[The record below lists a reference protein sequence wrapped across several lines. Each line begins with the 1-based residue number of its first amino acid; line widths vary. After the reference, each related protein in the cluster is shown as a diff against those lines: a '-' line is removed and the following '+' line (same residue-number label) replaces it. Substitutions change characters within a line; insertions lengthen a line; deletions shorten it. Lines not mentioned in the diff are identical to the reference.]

1 MFFGA
6 AKLFGIFEAPGDVL
20 LLLLLA
26 GLGLALSRRSRP
38 MGIRIA
44 MAVALIFLAIAVLP
58 ISSWVSAP
66 LENRFARTPLPAH
79 VDGLI
84 VLGGA
89 VDAATTARRHIPTL
103 NSRAERMTEF
113 VRLAKLYPG
122 ARLVFSGGGGVFHPD
137 PRASEAMVARQF
149 FSQQGLDVRR
159 VTFES
164 RSRDTYENVLFTKA
178 IVRPRPGQVWLLVQS
193 ASDVPRS
200 MGIFRKQGWPVTPVP
215 VGYKSGGDNS
225 IDFANHLAQLDGATH
240 EWLGLLAYRLTGR
253 TDALFPGPQNP

>member
-6 AKLFGIFEAPGDVL
+6 AKLLGILEQPGDVL

-26 GLGLALSRRSRP
+26 GIGLALSRRFQRI
-38 MGIRIA
+38 GIRIA
-44 MAVALIFLAIAVLP
+44 TVVAVIFLAIAVLP
-58 ISSWVSAP
+58 IGTWVSAP
-66 LENRFARTPLPAH
+66 LENRFLRTALPAH

-89 VDAATTARRHIPTL
+89 VDAATTALRHIPSL

-113 VRLAKLYPG
+113 VHLARLYPD
-122 ARLVFSGGGGVFHPD
+122 ARLVFSGGGAVSHPD
-137 PRASEAMVARQF
+137 PRTGEAMVARQF
-149 FSQQGLDVRR
+149 LAQQGLDLRR

-200 MGIFRKQGWPVTPVP
+200 MGIFRKLGWPVVPVP
-215 VGYKSGGDNS
+215 VGYKSDGGNS
-225 IDFANHLAQLDGATH
+225 IDFANHLAQIDGAAH
-240 EWLGLLAYRLTGR
+240 EWLGLLAYRLSGR
-253 TDALFPGPQNP
+253 TDAVFPAPQNP